1 MVLHIFLQEINMRP
15 SVSYLICATARSGST
30 FLCEALINTGIAG
43 RPNEYFEALK
53 DTGLPRKPV
62 QYFEGLNNPEIAQI
76 LSKLPSVP
84 DTHVYLTRSVT
95 NYADYLAKAIE
106 EGTTPNGVFG
116 AKLTWDSFDD
126 FILHLRQIP
135 AYKETDVSSLLGT
148 LFPHLHYIW
157 ITRRDKV
164 KQAVSLWKAIQTW
177 VWEVREQPQATDAP
191 SEREIVFH
199 FEAIDFLLQQIESYE
214 TAMQQY
220 FDANNIQPF
229 VVIYEEFIAAYE
241 TTARGMLQYLQIP
254 TPKDLVFAKCTMKR
268 QADTLSEEWVQHYLH
283 LKRAATQAM
292 KE

>member
-1 MVLHIFLQEINMRP
+1 MQPN
-15 SVSYLICATARSGST
+15 VSYLICATARSGST

-53 DTGLPRKPV
+53 DTGLPRKPA
-62 QYFEGLNNPEIAQI
+62 QYFEGLNNPEIAEI
-76 LSKLPSVP
+76 LRKLPDVP
-84 DTHVYLTRSVT
+84 DTHVYSTRGVT
-95 NYADYLAKAIE
+95 NYTDYLAKVIE
-106 EGTTPNGVFG
+106 AGTTPNGVFG

-135 AYKETDVSSLLGT
+135 AYKEMATFSILGT

-164 KQAVSLWKAIQTW
+164 GQAVSLWKAIQTW
-177 VWEVREQPQATDAP
+177 VWEIREQPQAAEAP
-191 SEREIVFH
+191 SERESVFH
-199 FEAIDFLLQQIESYE
+199 FEAVDFLLQQIELYE

-229 VVIYEEFIAAYE
+229 VVIYEEFVATYE
-241 TTARGMLQYLQIP
+241 ATALRILQYLDIP
-254 TPKDLVFAKCTMKR
+254 TPKDLVFAKRVMKR
-268 QADTLSEEWVQHYLH
+268 QTDALSEEWVERYLH
-283 LKRAATQAM
+283 LKRGATQAI